1 MKTLKKYLLTLGVG
15 LLIAFAIANSKDV
28 FAQTDLSKI
37 FHILTDSFFVP
48 AVLIM
53 GFGGLVFVSNE
64 GAFDGITY
72 AVTSFMDIFRKNKK
86 NKYHTYYDYK
96 ESKGNRNTSFWFLL
110 ICGLVFMAITGIMYW
125 LYTMNI

>member
-1 MKTLKKYLLTLGVG
+1 MKTLKKYLITLGVG
-15 LLIAFAIANSKDV
+15 LLIAFAIANSRDV
-28 FAQTDLSKI
+28 FAQTELSKI

-64 GAFDGITY
+64 GAFDGLTY
-72 AVTSFMDIFRKNKK
+72 AVTSFVDIFRKEKK
-86 NKYHTYYDYK
+86 NQYHTYYDYK
-96 ESKGNRNTSFWFLL
+96 QSKGNRDHSFGFLL

-125 LYTMNI
+125 LYTKNI